1 MEHLGK
7 ISLLGAFL
15 GKSYSIIIHFSLLFS
30 ILYYLLFFRVNL
42 GKDHDMVR
50 KPSTQGMEALV
61 HSLAIYTVWVQ
72 KPLRYLPKQSGWART
87 GAGLEPPRPATP
99 VLPLI
104 STLAK
109 VSQLPWPSVSMSIK
123 RKDKNISFSGLSSKL
138 NAWHVGGAK

>member
-1 MEHLGK
+1 MSDHRIFSMEHLGK
-7 ISLLGAFL
+7 IRLLGAFL

-50 KPSTQGMEALV
+50 KLFTQGMEVLM
-61 HSLAIYTVWVQ
+61 HSLPVYAVWVQ

-104 STLAK
+104 STLAR
-109 VSQLPWPSVSMSIK
+109 SL
-123 RKDKNISFSGLSSKL
+123 SFPGLQFPCP
-138 NAWHVGGAK
+138 